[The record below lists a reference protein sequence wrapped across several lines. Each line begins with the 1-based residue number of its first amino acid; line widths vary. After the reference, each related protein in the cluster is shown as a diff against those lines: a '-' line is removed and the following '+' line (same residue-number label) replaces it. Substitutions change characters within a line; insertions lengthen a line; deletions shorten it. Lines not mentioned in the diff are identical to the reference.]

1 MSALHTLFRWLGH
14 TAFAAAMARSTWG
27 FPIIEM
33 AHLIG
38 LAGLGGAILIVDLQL
53 LGIGPGHLPAPRV
66 ARELRP
72 LFVTS
77 LIVMIV
83 SGAMMVSAEALKCYY
98 NPAFRA
104 KMALLFLAIAVSYAI
119 HRNLMRSGAEDRPT
133 AWLKTGA
140 ILSLIL
146 WLCVGAA
153 GRLIGLV

>member
-1 MSALHTLFRWLGH
+1 MSPLHTLFRWLGH
-14 TAFAAAMARSTWG
+14 TTIGVAMARSTWG
-27 FPIIEM
+27 FPLIEM

-38 LAGLGGAILIVDLQL
+38 LAGLGGTILIVDLLL
-53 LGIGPGHLPAPRV
+53 LGFGPGRLSPSHV

-72 LFVTS
+72 LFVAS
-77 LIVMIV
+77 LTVMMV
-83 SGAMMVSAEALKCYY
+83 SGVLLVSAEALKCYY

-104 KMALLFLAIAVSYAI
+104 KMALLFLAIAISYAI
-119 HRNLMRSGAEDRPT
+119 HRNLSRPGADDRPT
-133 AWLKTGA
+133 VWLKTAA

>member
-1 MSALHTLFRWLGH
+1 MV
-14 TAFAAAMARSTWG
+14 RSTWG

-33 AHLIG
+33 AHLLG
-38 LAGLGGAILIVDLQL
+38 LACLGGTILIVDLQL
-53 LGIGPGHLPAPRV
+53 LGVGLGRLPASRI

-72 LFVTS
+72 IFVTS
-77 LIVMIV
+77 LIVMVV
-83 SGAMMVSAEALKCYY
+83 SGILLVSAEAVKCYY

-104 KMALLFLAIAVSYAI
+104 KMVLLFLAIAISYEI
-119 HRNLMRSGAEDRPT
+119 HRNLNRLGADDRPT
-133 AWLKTGA
+133 VWLKTAA

>member
-1 MSALHTLFRWLGH
+1 MPSLLTLFRWLGH
-14 TAFAAAMARSTWG
+14 TTIGGVMVRSTWG

-33 AHLIG
+33 AHLVG
-38 LAGLGGAILIVDLQL
+38 LACLGGTILIVDLQL
-53 LGIGPGHLPAPRV
+53 LGVGPGRLPASRI

-72 LFVTS
+72 LFVSS
-77 LIVMIV
+77 LIVMVV
-83 SGAMMVSAEALKCYY
+83 SGVLLVSAEAVKCYY

-104 KMALLFLAIAVSYAI
+104 KMVLLFLAITVSYAI
-119 HRNLMRSGAEDRPT
+119 HRNLTRLDADARPS

-146 WLCVGAA
+146 WLGVGAA